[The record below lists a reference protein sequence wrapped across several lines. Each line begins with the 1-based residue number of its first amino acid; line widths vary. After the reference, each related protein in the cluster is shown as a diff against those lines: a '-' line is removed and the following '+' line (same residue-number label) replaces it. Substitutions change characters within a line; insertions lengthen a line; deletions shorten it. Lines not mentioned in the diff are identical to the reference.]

1 MNINI
6 ERSGRV
12 VIVRLNRPKA
22 LNALNTALMHEMVT
36 AMRALDNDPE
46 VGCFIVT
53 GSPEIFSAGAD
64 VKEMAEKT
72 YVEVLHENFLA
83 EWDGFQALRTP
94 KIAAVAGYAL
104 GGGCELAMMCDTIF
118 AAENARFGQ
127 PELNLGVIPGMGGS
141 QRLTRLIGK
150 AKAMD
155 MILTGRLMDA
165 EEAERAGLVARVFP
179 TERLLDETLAAA
191 HAIANYGK
199 TAVMVAREAVNQA
212 LEMGLQQGILFERRS
227 YHALWATADQ
237 KEGMRA
243 FIEKRAPNFRGE

>member
-6 ERSGRV
+6 EWSGRV
-12 VIVRLNRPKA
+12 VIVRLNRPKT

-36 AMRALDNDPE
+36 AMHALDNAPE

-53 GSPEIFSAGAD
+53 GSSEIFSAGAD
-64 VKEMAEKT
+64 VKEMVEKT

-83 EWDGFQALRTP
+83 EWDRFQALRTP

-155 MILTGRLMDA
+155 MILTGCLMDA

-191 HAIANYGK
+191 HVIANYGK
-199 TAVMVAREAVNQA
+199 TAVMVAREMVNQA

-243 FIEKRAPNFRGE
+243 FIEKRAPNFRDG

>member
-179 TERLLDETLAAA
+179 TERLLDETRAAA
-191 HAIANYGK
+191 HTIANYGK

>member
-1 MNINI
+1 MDTSSSL
-6 ERSGRV
+6 RHALSGLRG
-12 VIVRLNRPKA
+12 IRACL
-22 LNALNTALMHEMVT
+22 TA
-36 AMRALDNDPE
+36 N
-46 VGCFIVT
+46 
-53 GSPEIFSAGAD
+53 
-64 VKEMAEKT
+64 
-72 YVEVLHENFLA
+72 
-83 EWDGFQALRTP
+83 W
-94 KIAAVAGYAL
+94 
-104 GGGCELAMMCDTIF
+104 CDTIF

-165 EEAERAGLVARVFP
+165 EEAERAGLVAWVFP

-243 FIEKRAPNFRGE
+243 FIEKRAPNFRPGE

>member
-12 VIVRLNRPKA
+12 VIVRLNRPQA
-22 LNALNTALMHEMVT
+22 LNALSTALMHEMVT
-36 AMRALDNDPE
+36 ALRALDNDPE
-46 VGCFIVT
+46 VGCFVVT

-64 VKEMAEKT
+64 VKEMAEKS

-83 EWDGFQALRTP
+83 EWDGFEALRTP

-127 PELNLGVIPGMGGS
+127 PELNRGVIPGMGGS
-141 QRLTRLIGK
+141 QRLTRLVGK

-165 EEAERAGLVARVFP
+165 EEAERAGLVARVCP

-212 LEMGLQQGILFERRS
+212 LEMGQQQGILFERRS